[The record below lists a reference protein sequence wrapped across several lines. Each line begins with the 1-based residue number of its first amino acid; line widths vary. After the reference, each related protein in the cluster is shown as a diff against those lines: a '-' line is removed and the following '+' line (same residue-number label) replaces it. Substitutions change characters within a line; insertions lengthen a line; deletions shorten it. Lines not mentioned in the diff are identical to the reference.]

1 LRNLVFDINEKHLRK
16 LLEPYGE
23 IVDLNIPVNPDKP
36 NGSRGF
42 AFVEF
47 KSYRSC
53 QKAIK

>member
-16 LLEPYGE
+16 LLEPFGE
-23 IVDLNIPVNPDKP
+23 IVDLNVPMNPNKP
-36 NGSRGF
+36 TGSRGF